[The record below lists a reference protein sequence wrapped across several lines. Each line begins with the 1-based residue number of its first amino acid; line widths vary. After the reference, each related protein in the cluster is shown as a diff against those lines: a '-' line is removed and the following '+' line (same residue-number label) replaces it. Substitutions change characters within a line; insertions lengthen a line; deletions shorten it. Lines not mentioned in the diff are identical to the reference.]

1 MENGDGFSQYGIAL
15 GNCKGGDLFYQNAQ
29 LLKEQNVDVCI
40 VCDNDVRTLGGKYQ
54 EAILKGIT
62 VIRWGSGNS
71 LEEQVFQDVDH
82 NTFIELIKLAYEIN
96 PGRNLLKEISLTDT
110 DIDTLTDDLE
120 IRKKIGEA
128 AKSKN
133 WFKDISRA
141 EALSNCIFKSYLT
154 GKTKN
159 GKLLYQKLDELL
171 SWVKR

>member
-1 MENGDGFSQYGIAL
+1 MIG
-15 GNCKGGDLFYQNAQ
+15 
-29 LLKEQNVDVCI
+29 
-40 VCDNDVRTLGGKYQ
+40 
-54 EAILKGIT
+54 
-62 VIRWGSGNS
+62 
-71 LEEQVFQDVDH
+71 
-82 NTFIELIKLAYEIN
+82 
-96 PGRNLLKEISLTDT
+96 LTK
-110 DIDTLTDDLE
+110 E